1 MDSITM
7 NKQTIDNQVKIV
19 NLVKNAPEKLSDEQ
33 ITLLESY
40 VGWGTV
46 YKALDPHSEGFYKE
60 AYEQFCELLTPE
72 ELNIARSVTPNAYY
86 THPKVAQAIWKIVKN
101 LGFTGGNVLEPS
113 CGGGIFLTHCPKGIY
128 NNSNFVGVELDP
140 ISAKVA
146 ELLHPNVIIRNQGFE
161 TLTVEEDSFDLAIGN
176 VPFGAVKLWDRE
188 LGIEPQKIHDFFLM
202 KAMKLVRKG
211 GLVAFLTSTGF
222 LDSKSGEPFRQHIS
236 QYGELILATRLPS
249 GTFKESSGTEVTI
262 DLVVFQKHTKKPEH
276 YSSAFSSDDDKKH
289 SFPYPDWVESVSI
302 KTLKEDD
309 RYKNYRNSVGFER
322 YESWNS
328 RIKNGLINHNKL
340 HGNTQEIEQIP
351 INKYFLVDL
360 TKLLGMIS
368 VDKLYGGGSR
378 GALIPIDG
386 VDPVVE
392 LELIATSITPQY
404 EPAITKAITLVDKK
418 AEQMPKGS
426 FFMLDSKVVQKVAK
440 PSGGV
445 QIKEIGNSDKILK
458 FIQLVDVLTLL
469 IEAQKTDD
477 EDRISDLRQELNKL
491 YDKWLDKYGYLHK
504 NFKDLEDDIRYYL
517 LLALETPENVKG
529 FAKKYKKSDIFFK
542 RTSRPAALVERCD
555 RTQDALAVTLNRYGE
570 INVDY
575 IASLMDKS
583 SDWVCED
590 LKVNKLAYFNPV
602 TEKWEQPEIYL
613 SGNIRKKLD
622 KATEAGIPEN
632 IEALE
637 AVLPKWLLPDADLDT
652 CINTGVEIGVDKFRE
667 DQAKFD
673 ISLGQTWVDVEI
685 YRQFMFFLFNLPVT
699 HTGYIKQFKY
709 PSNEYKIIN
718 PPLVSDDNQYGT
730 TKANAI
736 QLLELALNGM
746 KPKVMIEVNTVDGK
760 KRIEDKEG
768 TLAAIAAQDKIK
780 LAFQKWVFTDLERA
794 IALTKKYNI
803 EYNVIVAP
811 TFNGKHLTFPGIN
824 PAIQLRSHQKD
835 AAWRGVNQKSFLL
848 GWEVGGGKT
857 IGFIVAA
864 MEQKRLGLISK
875 PMFVVLN
882 STISDIE
889 TEFRKLYPTAKLL
902 VGNEKSTSPQN
913 RWKFLYK
920 IAVGEWDAII
930 ITHTQFKS
938 LSMSPQA
945 RMEFIKHE
953 LDLINEQVEEA
964 KSSGKR
970 NSSLKSKATITGF
983 YEKKLEMAMDQL
995 NNNQDNID
1003 WELLGIDAVIID
1015 EFHLFKNLFRHTKK
1029 ENIAGMPNSAS
1040 ERAFDCLL
1048 KLRHT
1053 LTNGGRVILATGT
1066 PVSNTL
1072 AEAWTMLRY
1081 LNLEYLEELGL
1092 EHFDSFFELFFDST
1106 SEFEVMPY
1114 GYKLRERVREIKN
1127 HPELVEI
1134 LGQFMDVRNAD
1145 DLDLPRPKYEV
1156 ISVGCPP
1163 SPEQMDYLQE
1173 LCDRYEKFMSR
1184 EVDPRDD
1191 NPLKIIG
1198 DGRAAQLDPR
1208 LRIYGAENLI
1218 SSKVN
1223 QCIRNVYR
1231 IWELTAPVKGVQAIF
1246 CDFSIPK
1253 KGIFSVY
1260 QYVKDILVKLG
1271 IPENEIAFIHDY
1283 KTKSQKKFLLHLI
1296 NAGEIRVVLG
1306 STSKLGTGVNMQK
1319 RLFAL
1324 HHLDAPWRPSD
1335 IAQREGRIV
1344 RQGNLFEEVLIFR
1357 YVTQGGDDGRIP
1369 GFDAFIWGIIESK
1382 AKVFTGMF
1390 RAKSGQRRLE
1400 TDDSVVM
1407 SMSMLKAIATGDDG
1421 FLRLEKINQEVK
1433 KAEIVKNEWN
1443 NQAYSVKSEYRHTI
1457 SKIEKSKQQI
1467 DLVQD
1472 DLTYLAKNPFQTL
1485 PIKIDGM
1492 QFSFKKGV
1500 KELLST
1506 PAGKLKNQN
1515 IWFGEF
1521 RVSVTDAYRTLFYFT
1536 RNNNKSG
1543 VELQTKQWLEAPDFD
1558 LAVVLQDLTKGLVE
1572 TIDRCESRIPDI
1584 EERTKRFEYY
1594 PDQKQLD
1601 DLLEQQKNL
1610 QEQYG
1615 EKTSVQADNTVEMVQ
1630 QGAIRKQLSQKKKD
1644 LTAWISDLKHYL
1656 KVENPEVKIKGE
1668 TYSIQQASEV
1678 LSNEDFDWQKGWEA
1692 KNVIESFELGGFNI
1706 TFKRAFDPLSGRDAS
1721 CFVVSRKGEYDGFK
1735 DIHYLFDAFNN
1746 FDEYLK
1752 DRIYDLAGQLL
1763 EAGVIKEI
1771 PDLDNLLDEEEESTG
1786 KEKVHEFWH
1795 KGQVVVDYII
1805 PDLSFIKSMELALA
1819 QEETPSWVEKTEHQV
1834 QLLLSKLGEQVD
1846 IEVVS
1851 SETVDNEEEAIEIEV
1866 VSSETV
1872 DDEEE
1877 DDEIL
1882 DFDWDEIPTVHYTA
1896 NKYFLQAVEDE
1907 DQEDEEDEDEILDW
1921 QEGWELELF

>member
-1 MDSITM
+1 MDSAIM
-7 NKQTIDNQVKIV
+7 NKQTIDNQVKIIH
-19 NLVKNAPEKLSDEQ
+19 LVKNAPEKLSDEQ
-33 ITLLESY
+33 ITLLENY

-161 TLTVEEDSFDLAIGN
+161 TLTVEEDSFDIAIGN

-188 LGIEPQKIHDFFLM
+188 LGIEPQKIHNFFLM

-222 LDSKSGEPFRQHIS
+222 LDSKSGEAFRQHIS

-249 GTFKESSGTEVTI
+249 GTFKGNAGTEVTI
-262 DLVVFQKHTKKPEH
+262 DLVVFQKHTEKP
-276 YSSAFSSDDDKKH
+276 
-289 SFPYPDWVESVSI
+289 
-302 KTLKEDD
+302 
-309 RYKNYRNSVGFER
+309 ER
-322 YESWNS
+322 YESPIFSLEKEEFSPYPAWVTSASINQLRREDRFKRYRLSITSERRELWDS
-328 RIKNGLINHNKL
+328 RIDNFWITFDDFWVSIDDGDITIN
-340 HGNTQEIEQIP
+340 Q
-351 INKYFLVDL
+351 YFLENIRHLFGTVR
-360 TKLLGMIS
+360 

-386 VDPVVE
+386 VDPVLE
-392 LELIATSITPQY
+392 LEAIASSVTPQY
-404 EPAITKAITLVDKK
+404 EPAITKEIILLDKNT
-418 AEQMPKGS
+418 ERMPNGS
-426 FFMLDSKVVQKVAK
+426 FFMLDGKVAQK
-440 PSGGV
+440 IAKACGGV
-445 QIKEIGNSDKILK
+445 LIKKISNSDKILK
-458 FIQLVDVLTLL
+458 FIQLVDVLTSL

-477 EDRISDLRQELNKL
+477 EDGIHELRQELNKL
-491 YDKWLDKYGYLHK
+491 YDKWLDKYGYIHK
-504 NFKDLEDDIRYYL
+504 NYKELEDDIRYYL

-590 LKVNKLAYFNPV
+590 LKTSKLAYFNPV
-602 TEKWEQPEIYL
+602 TEKWELPEVYL
-613 SGNIRKKLD
+613 SGNIRKKLEQ
-622 KATEAGIPEN
+622 TTIPEN

-652 CINTGVEIGVDKFRE
+652 CINTGVEIGIDKFRK

-673 ISLGQTWVDVEI
+673 ISLGQTWIDPEI
-685 YRQFMFFLFNLPVT
+685 YRAFMFRLFHLPAT
-699 HTGYIKQFKY
+699 HSGYIKKFSY
-709 PSNEYKIIN
+709 PSNEYKIIY
-718 PPLVSDDNQYGT
+718 PPVVSDDNQYGT
-730 TKANAI
+730 TKVNAV
-736 QLLELALNGM
+736 QLLELALNGT
-746 KPKVMIEVNTVDGK
+746 KPKVMMQVETVDGK
-760 KRIEDKEG
+760 KSVEDKEA

-780 LAFQKWVFTDLERA
+780 LEFQKWVFTDLERA
-794 IALTKKYNI
+794 ITLTKKYNN
-803 EYNVIVAP
+803 EYNVFVTPA
-811 TFNGKHLTFPGIN
+811 FNGKHLTFPGIN
-824 PAIQLRSHQKD
+824 PAIQLRPHQKD
-835 AAWRGVNQKSFLL
+835 AAWRGLNQKSFLL

-889 TEFRKLYPTAKLL
+889 TEFRRLYPTAKLL
-902 VGNEKSTSPQN
+902 VGSEKSTSPQN

-938 LSMSPQA
+938 LSMSAQA
-945 RMEFIKHE
+945 RMEFIQSE
-953 LDLINEQVEEA
+953 LELISEQLEEVK
-964 KSSGKR
+964 KSSEKR
-970 NSSLKSKATITGF
+970 GSLKSKASILSF
-983 YEKKLEMAMDQL
+983 YEKKLEMAIQQL
-995 NNNQDNID
+995 NDNQDNID
-1003 WELLGIDAVIID
+1003 WELLGIDGLIID

-1029 ENIAGMPNSAS
+1029 ENIAGMSNSAS
-1040 ERAFDCLL
+1040 ERAFDCFL
-1048 KLRHT
+1048 KIRHV
-1053 LTNGGRVILATGT
+1053 LNNGGRFIAATGT

-1072 AEAWTMLRY
+1072 AEAWTMLRC

-1092 EHFDSFFELFFDST
+1092 QHFDSFFELFFDST
-1106 SEFEVMPY
+1106 SEFEVLPY

-1134 LGQFMDVRNAD
+1134 LNQFMDVRNAD

-1163 SPEQMDYLQE
+1163 SPEQMDYLQG

-1184 EVDPRDD
+1184 EVDPSID

-1208 LRIYGAENLI
+1208 LRIYNAENLI

-1231 IWELTAPVKGVQAIF
+1231 IWELTTPVKGAQAIF

-1253 KGIFSVY
+1253 KEIFSVY

-1271 IPENEIAFIHDY
+1271 IPEGEIAFIQDY
-1283 KTKSQKKFLLHLI
+1283 KTKAQKKFLLHLV

-1306 STSKLGTGVNMQK
+1306 STSKLGTGVNIQQ
-1319 RLFAL
+1319 RLIAL

-1390 RAKSGQRRLE
+1390 KSHQGQRRLE
-1400 TDDSVVM
+1400 TDDSVVV

-1421 FLRLEKINQEVK
+1421 FLRLEKINQDVK

-1443 NQAYSVKSEYRHTI
+1443 NQAYSVRSEYRHTL
-1457 SKIEKSKQQI
+1457 SKIEESKRRI

-1472 DLTYLAKNPFQTL
+1472 DLAYLAKNPFREL
-1485 PIKIDGM
+1485 PITVDGLK
-1492 QFSFKKGV
+1492 FSFKKGV
-1500 KELLST
+1500 KELFET
-1506 PAGKLKNQN
+1506 PAGKLKDKN
-1515 IWFGEF
+1515 IRFGEF
-1521 RVSVTDAYRTLFYFT
+1521 RVSVTDGYKTLFYFS
-1536 RNNNKSG
+1536 RNNDKLG
-1543 VELQTKQWLEAPDFD
+1543 IKLQTKQWLEAPDFD
-1558 LAVVLQDLTKGLVE
+1558 LAVEFRNLTNGLIE
-1572 TIDRCESRIPDI
+1572 TIDRCESIIPDI
-1584 EERTKRFEYY
+1584 EERMKRFEYY

-1656 KVENPEVKIKGE
+1656 KIENPEVKIKGE

-1678 LSNEDFDWQKGWEA
+1678 LSNAED
-1692 KNVIESFELGGFNI
+1692 IEPFEFAGFNV
-1706 TFKRAFDPLSGRDAS
+1706 KVSVDLS

-1735 DIHYLFDAFNN
+1735 DTNSLFDMFNN

-1752 DRIYDLAGQLL
+1752 ERIYELAGQLL
-1763 EAGVIKEI
+1763 DAGVIKEL
-1771 PDLDNLLDEEEESTG
+1771 PDLDNLLDDEESTG
-1786 KEKVHEFWH
+1786 KEKVYEHWH
-1795 KGQVVVDYII
+1795 KGQIVVDYIS
-1805 PDLSFIKSMELALA
+1805 PDLNFIESMKLALA

>member
-60 AYEQFCELLTPE
+60 AYEQFCELLTEE

-86 THPKVAQAIWKIVKN
+86 TDPQIAQAIWKIVKG

-113 CGGGIFLTHCPKGIY
+113 CGGGIFLTHCPKDLY
-128 NNSNFVGVELDP
+128 KKCNFVGVELDP
-140 ISAKVA
+140 VSAKVA
-146 ELLHPNVIIRNQGFE
+146 ELLHPNAIIRNQGFE

-188 LGIEPQKIHDFFLM
+188 LGIEPQKIHNFFLM

-222 LDSKSGEPFRQHIS
+222 LDSKSGEAFRQHIS
-236 QYGELILATRLPS
+236 QYGGLILATRLPS
-249 GTFKESSGTEVTI
+249 GTFKENAGTEVTI
-262 DLVVFQKHTKKPEH
+262 DLVVFQKHTEKPEH
-276 YSSAFSSDDDKKH
+276 YPSAFSSDDDKKQ

-302 KTLKEDD
+302 KTIKEDD

-328 RIKNGLINHNKL
+328 RIKDGLINHRAL
-340 HGNTQEIEQIP
+340 HGNTQEIEEMSISR
-351 INKYFLVDL
+351 YFLVNL

-386 VDPVVE
+386 VDPVLE
-392 LELIATSITPQY
+392 LEAIATSITPQY

-426 FFMLDSKVVQKVAK
+426 FFMLDGKVVQKVAK

-445 QIKEIGNSDKILK
+445 QIKEIDNSDKILK

-477 EDRISDLRQELNKL
+477 EDKISDLRQELNKL

-529 FAKKYKKSDIFFK
+529 FAKKYKKSDIFYK
-542 RTSRPAALVERCD
+542 RTSRPAALVEKCD
-555 RTQDALAVTLNRYGE
+555 RTQDALAVTLNRYCE

-575 IASLMDKS
+575 IASLMNKS

-590 LKVNKLAYFNPV
+590 LKTNKLAYFNPV
-602 TEKWEQPEIYL
+602 TEKWELPEVYL
-613 SGNIRKKLD
+613 SGNIRKKLEQ
-622 KATEAGIPEN
+622 TTIPEN

-652 CINTGVEIGVDKFRE
+652 CINTGVEIGINKFRE

-673 ISLGQTWVDVEI
+673 ISLGQTWIDPEI
-685 YRQFMFFLFNLPVT
+685 YRAFMFRLFHLPAT
-699 HTGYIKQFKY
+699 HSGYIKKFSY
-709 PSNEYKIIN
+709 PSNEYKIIY
-718 PPLVSDDNQYGT
+718 PPVVSDDNQYGT
-730 TKANAI
+730 TKVNAV
-736 QLLELALNGM
+736 QLLELALNGT
-746 KPKVMIEVNTVDGK
+746 KPKVMMQVETVDGK
-760 KRIEDKEG
+760 KSVEDKEA

-780 LAFQKWVFTDLERA
+780 LEFQKWVFTDLERA
-794 IALTKKYNI
+794 IALTKKYNN
-803 EYNVIVAP
+803 EYNVFVTPA
-811 TFNGKHLTFPGIN
+811 FNGKHLTFPGIN
-824 PAIQLRSHQKD
+824 PAIQLRPHQKD
-835 AAWRGVNQKSFLL
+835 AAWRGLNQKSFLL

-889 TEFRKLYPTAKLL
+889 TEFRRLYPTAKLL
-902 VGNEKSTSPQN
+902 VGSEKSTSPQN

-938 LSMSPQA
+938 LSMSAQA
-945 RMEFIKHE
+945 RMELIQSE
-953 LDLINEQVEEA
+953 LELISEQIEEVK
-964 KSSGKR
+964 KSSEKR
-970 NSSLKSKATITGF
+970 GSLKSKASILSF
-983 YEKKLEMAMDQL
+983 YEKKLEMAIQQL
-995 NNNQDNID
+995 NDNQDNID

-1015 EFHLFKNLFRHTKK
+1015 EFHLFKNLFRNTKK

-1134 LGQFMDVRNAD
+1134 LNQFMDVRNAD

-1173 LCDRYEKFMSR
+1173 LCDRYGKFMSR
-1184 EVDPRDD
+1184 EVDPSID

-1208 LRIYGAENLI
+1208 LRIYNAENLI

-1231 IWELTAPVKGVQAIF
+1231 IWELTTPVKGAQAIF

-1253 KGIFSVY
+1253 KEIFSVY

-1271 IPENEIAFIHDY
+1271 IPEGEIAFIQDY
-1283 KTKSQKKFLLHLI
+1283 KTKAQKKFLLHLV

-1306 STSKLGTGVNMQK
+1306 STSKLGTGVNIQQ
-1319 RLFAL
+1319 RLIAL

-1390 RAKSGQRRLE
+1390 KSHQGQRRLE
-1400 TDDSVVM
+1400 TDDSVVV

-1421 FLRLEKINQEVK
+1421 FLRLEKINQDVK

-1443 NQAYSVKSEYRHTI
+1443 NQAYSVRSEYRHTL
-1457 SKIEKSKQQI
+1457 SKIEESKRRI

-1472 DLTYLAKNPFQTL
+1472 DLAYLAKNPFREL
-1485 PIKIDGM
+1485 PITVDGLK
-1492 QFSFKKGV
+1492 FSFKKGV
-1500 KELLST
+1500 KELFET
-1506 PAGKLKNQN
+1506 PAGKLKDKN
-1515 IWFGEF
+1515 IRFGEF
-1521 RVSVTDAYRTLFYFT
+1521 RVSVTDGYKTLFYFS
-1536 RNNNKSG
+1536 RNNDKSG
-1543 VELQTKQWLEAPDFD
+1543 IKLQTKQWLEAPDFD
-1558 LAVVLQDLTKGLVE
+1558 LAVEFRNLTNGLIE
-1572 TIDRCESRIPDI
+1572 TIDRCESIIPDI
-1584 EERTKRFEYY
+1584 EERMKRFESY

-1610 QEQYG
+1610 QAQYG
-1615 EKTSVQADNTVEMVQ
+1615 QKSIVQEDDSAKMVQ

-1656 KVENPEVKIKGE
+1656 KIENPEVKIKGE

-1678 LSNEDFDWQKGWEA
+1678 LSNAED
-1692 KNVIESFELGGFNI
+1692 IEPFEFAGFNVKAS
-1706 TFKRAFDPLSGRDAS
+1706 TELS

-1735 DIHYLFDAFNN
+1735 DTNSLFDAFSN

-1752 DRIYDLAGQLL
+1752 ERIYELAGQLL
-1763 EAGVIKEI
+1763 DAGVIKEL
-1771 PDLDNLLDEEEESTG
+1771 PDLDNLLDDEESTG
-1786 KEKVHEFWH
+1786 KEKVYEHWH
-1795 KGQVVVDYII
+1795 KGQIVVDYIS
-1805 PDLSFIKSMELALA
+1805 PDLNFIESMKLALA

-1846 IEVVS
+1846 
-1851 SETVDNEEEAIEIEV
+1851 EEE
-1866 VSSETV
+1866 
-1872 DDEEE
+1872 EEF
-1877 DDEIL
+1877 L

-1896 NKYFLQAVEDE
+1896 NKYLQAVEDE
-1907 DQEDEEDEDEILDW
+1907 DQEEDEDDEEEILNW